1 MYFKPQIAAKCF
13 TMEKKEDTFFIGGI
27 LSTLCHLT
35 QCNIFGWN
43 LQELFSMD
51 SFFAVL
57 KLRQQYQGVPDL
69 LTVTLTSNSMAKSA
83 FVPPVAPAPLRAWV
97 EGIS

>member
-1 MYFKPQIAAKCF
+1 
-13 TMEKKEDTFFIGGI
+13 
-27 LSTLCHLT
+27 
-35 QCNIFGWN
+35 
-43 LQELFSMD
+43 MD

-83 FVPPVAPAPLRAWV
+83 FVPPVAPAPFRLTAN
-97 EGIS
+97 G